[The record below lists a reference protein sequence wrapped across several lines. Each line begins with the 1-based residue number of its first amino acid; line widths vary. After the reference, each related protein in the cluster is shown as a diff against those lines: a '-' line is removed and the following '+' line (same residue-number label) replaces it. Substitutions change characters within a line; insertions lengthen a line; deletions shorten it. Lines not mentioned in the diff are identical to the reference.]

1 MKIHKLS
8 AQLSNQIAAGEVIER
23 PASVVKELI
32 ENSID
37 AGATEII
44 IDIEQGGTKLIRI
57 RDNGCGI
64 DKEDLV
70 LALDRHA
77 TSKLLQVEDLAAI
90 NTLGFR
96 GEALASISSVSRLE
110 LSSRSTGAD
119 QAWKVMA
126 EGITNPN
133 LEPCAQP
140 VGTSIVIRDLFF
152 NTPARKKFLKNER
165 IEFNHI
171 ESLIKRIALSH
182 FHISFNLSHNGKSCF
197 NAMAAKSIKQQERRV
212 AEICGKS
219 FIEHA
224 VTVEFEAENLKLYGW
239 LAQPT
244 FSRSQADLQYF
255 YVNQRAVKDK
265 LVTHAVRQAYADV
278 LYNKRHPAYVLY
290 LDLDPHFV
298 DVNAHPTKHEV
309 RFREGRMVHDFIFRS
324 LYKAIADIRPEEV
337 IATSIE
343 SEINSSSE
351 QQQNIIEP
359 RQYSMPMNF
368 EQSVD
373 QAHIH
378 TQVNAAVDYQAIAQQ
393 HNQHKNY
400 QHHQYQHQAKQSSSG
415 VNYQKNYQNLYQI
428 NKQFN
433 PDNQIASNPV
443 QENIPVLGYAIA
455 QLKGIYILAEN
466 AQGLILV
473 DMHAAH
479 ERILYERMKKAMH
492 ADGIIAQPLL
502 VPVSI
507 AVSEQEA
514 NYVEEHLSL
523 FAKLGLVIERMGPE
537 TVVIKQVPEILRK
550 KNVEQIARDII
561 ADIVTHGE
569 TKRLEETIN
578 FILGNIACKS
588 AIKANHKLTIPE
600 MNAILRDM
608 ETTDRS
614 GQCNHGRPTWVQLSL
629 DELDKFFLRG
639 R

>member
-37 AGATEII
+37 AGSTEIH
-44 IDIEQGGTKLIRI
+44 IDIEQGGAKLIRI

-90 NTLGFR
+90 HTLGFR

-110 LSSRSTGAD
+110 LSSKATGAD
-119 QAWKVMA
+119 QAWKVSA
-126 EGITNPN
+126 EGVTNPN
-133 LEPCAQP
+133 LEPSAQP
-140 VGTSIVIRDLFF
+140 IGTSITIRDLFF
-152 NTPARKKFLKNER
+152 NTPARKKFLKSER
-165 IEFNHI
+165 VEFNHI

-182 FHISFNLSHNGKSCF
+182 FHISFSLTHNGKQCF
-197 NAMAAKSIKQQERRV
+197 NAIAAKSIKQQERRV
-212 AEICGKS
+212 AEICGKA

-224 VTVEFEAENLKLYGW
+224 VTVEFEADDLKLYGW

-278 LYNKRHPAYVLY
+278 LYNKRHPAYVLF
-290 LDLDPHFV
+290 LDLDPHYV

-324 LYKAIADIRPEEV
+324 LYKAIAQIRPEEV
-337 IATSIE
+337 IEMRETVEQTSIG
-343 SEINSSSE
+343 SSINTTEPKQFAMPLHSPHSQSQFQDSPAQPRSFSYE
-351 QQQNIIEP
+351 QQAQA
-359 RQYSMPMNF
+359 S
-368 EQSVD
+368 QS
-373 QAHIH
+373 QP
-378 TQVNAAVDYQAIAQQ
+378 QYQAR
-393 HNQHKNY
+393 
-400 QHHQYQHQAKQSSSG
+400 QSSPGAS
-415 VNYQKNYQNLYQI
+415 YQKNLQDLYQVDK
-428 NKQFN
+428 NSLES
-433 PDNQIASNPV
+433 DS
-443 QENIPVLGYAIA
+443 ENIPVLGYAIA

-466 AQGLILV
+466 ATGLVLV

-479 ERILYERMKKAMH
+479 ERIVYERMKKAMQ
-492 ADGIIAQPLL
+492 ADGIISQPLL

-514 NYVEEHLSL
+514 NYVEEQLNL
-523 FAKLGLVIERMGPE
+523 FAKLGLVIDRLGPE
-537 TVVIKQVPEILRK
+537 TLVVKQVPEVLRK
-550 KNVEQIARDII
+550 SNVEQIVRDIV
-561 ADIVTHGE
+561 ADIMAHGE

-608 ETTDRS
+608 EVTDRS

-629 DELDKFFLRG
+629 EELDKFFLRG